1 MQKATRNPIVPSDL
15 IKHRT
20 CQFIILPSASSWVG
34 TDSGHHCLAQCYCS
48 QNSNGLTRPVLQA
61 ANYRGTSFLY
71 EAPATSQCTSQKTI
85 TLTLQRSHL
94 RGHPSASTPSVKSRN
109 QELDLSHM
117 LNYWNRQNQP
127 RDYTFPQVAM
137 NTSTESSTINKL
149 SMNLAGA
156 WEDPSFNSASSS
168 QFPESS
174 LQIFP
179 LPLQLHH
186 TLSDTPSSDS
196 TTKFYPKA
204 LRFLFSYL
212 LTPHLLKK
220 MSLLERER
228 QIPCD
233 ITYMRNLK

>member
-1 MQKATRNPIVPSDL
+1 MPIHHSTQCLLLGRDWLRPP
-15 IKHRT
+15 
-20 CQFIILPSASSWVG
+20 LPRSV
-34 TDSGHHCLAQCYCS
+34 S
-48 QNSNGLTRPVLQA
+48 QQPKLQWPHQARLQA
-61 ANYRGTSFLY
+61 ANHRGTSFLY

-94 RGHPSASTPSVKSRN
+94 RGHPSTSTPSVKSRS

-127 RDYTFPQVAM
+127 RDYTFPQVAI

-156 WEDPSFNSASSS
+156 WEDPSFNSASSP

-212 LTPHLLKK
+212 LTPPL
-220 MSLLERER
+220 
-228 QIPCD
+228 
-233 ITYMRNLK
+233 